1 VQAGG
6 KAGDLTII
14 YAMVFSYYVGGIDNR
29 DIYIY
34 IHDLTEPYDV
44 SMPVHTYI

>member
-1 VQAGG
+1 MQAGG

-14 YAMVFSYYVGGIDNR
+14 YALVFSYYVGGIDNR
-29 DIYIY
+29 NIY